1 MFLNRLVNTLHLKF
15 HVIIFRYNVAYGPDM
30 SGAYL
35 FMPAGNAVDAHDT
48 EHEPTI
54 YVIKGHIL
62 SQVVIQYSN
71 VKHSVLLRHTKG
83 NFHCRFLIFKLRNI
97 YKRHF

>member
-1 MFLNRLVNTLHLKF
+1 
-15 HVIIFRYNVAYGPDM
+15 M

-35 FMPAGNAVDAHDT
+35 FMPSGDAVDAHVT
-48 EHEPTI
+48 EHNPTM

-62 SQVVIQYSN
+62 SQVIIQYSN

-83 NFHCRFLIFKLRNI
+83 N
-97 YKRHF
+97 

>member
-1 MFLNRLVNTLHLKF
+1 MLLNSECIYLKY
-15 HVIIFRYNVAYGPDM
+15 HIIIFRYNVAHGPDM

-35 FMPAGNAVDAHDT
+35 FMPSGDAVDAHVM
-48 EHEPTI
+48 EHNPTI

-83 NFHCRFLIFKLRNI
+83 N
-97 YKRHF
+97 

>member
-1 MFLNRLVNTLHLKF
+1 MKNYI
-15 HVIIFRYNVAYGPDM
+15 IIFRYNAAYGPDM

-35 FMPAGNAVDAHDT
+35 FMPSGDAVDAHAT
-48 EHEPTI
+48 ENEPTI

-71 VKHSVLLRHTKG
+71 VKHTVLLHHTKG
-83 NFHCRFLIFKLRNI
+83 NFTFLII
-97 YKRHF
+97 YS

>member
-1 MFLNRLVNTLHLKF
+1 
-15 HVIIFRYNVAYGPDM
+15 M

-35 FMPAGNAVDAHDT
+35 FMPSGDAVDAHVI
-48 EHEPTI
+48 EHNPTI

-83 NFHCRFLIFKLRNI
+83 N
-97 YKRHF
+97 

>member
-1 MFLNRLVNTLHLKF
+1 
-15 HVIIFRYNVAYGPDM
+15 M

-35 FMPAGNAVDAHDT
+35 FMPSGDAVDAHAT
-48 EHEPTI
+48 ENEPTI

-71 VKHSVLLRHTKG
+71 VKHSVLIHHTKG
-83 NFHCRFLIFKLRNI
+83 NFSLYILDFLTLKSLKCTFYYIT
-97 YKRHF
+97 Y